1 VYLKNKKRFFILMAT
16 HYIKDSNQANSPILS
31 FSLGRQNLTNKPR
44 SMVIDNNAANKAV
57 PSGLFAFDNNR
68 PISAKT
74 TSSLSTVPNNFLL
87 NMANNRKIIQYPKQE
102 SFGDPQNPNFMR
114 GFLNNYVFFA
124 PVSPISY
131 SISDLA
137 PNKVFYFYSE
147 TSTDWSDIN
156 NWWMDEN
163 FTQQATTL
171 PSEDTDVINILSPA
185 TIPDSI
191 TVRYTNTNALPIN
204 FPVVEINETNPPS
217 STTIQPGSTISLSN
231 NCIVFNDDTI
241 NNVQIPDRD
250 FLYSV
255 KQFENDDFIIYRIE
269 NKLLFDGYFTLSFSS
284 NDISPENNPMVIR
297 ITYDEETEQTIYQDV
312 TSGVSEGSISA
323 TTNSFS
329 EFIVIKNTV
338 PTINMQ
344 GQTVGGFDPCLVLS
358 GCTSPN
364 NYNDNNC
371 GFNVD
376 NWVSLNCPGNQTRG
390 SLIGGGSCGCYE
402 PSFVTV
408 EMIVSTVLAIGTVKT
423 AICALGSSKSK
434 LIKEIA
440 DLGER
445 YDMTQ
450 LDALSVNDELKVLK
464 NSAIELVEIV
474 FPVSSVPH
482 LPSTGGWV
490 NGIYYSYESAKTLLI
505 TLQNNIRTLTS
516 RAITLRE
523 ELQYL
528 DDVILDTTQ
537 RLNLLISQRASFLAT
552 LMADVYLLSNY
563 LNTIS
568 NPKECEQDEILD
580 PLTCECLPNPC
591 SVINYDSQVDENGDS
606 QEDRFGIVATWT
618 VTIPDEYSLPLEITF
633 SGGVNDLLLI
643 NGGGSNPLPSGYGVP
658 GYFAGSNF
666 NKTYTATERSFT
678 ISLFNTINPGANL
691 AIQICPEL
699 EIGPINTGL

>member
-1 VYLKNKKRFFILMAT
+1 MAT
-16 HYIKDSNQANSPILS
+16 HYIKDSNQANNPTLS

-44 SMVIDNNAANKAV
+44 SMVINNNIANKAIV
-57 PSGLFAFDNNR
+57 SGVFAFNNSR

-74 TSSLSTVPNNFLL
+74 TSSLSTVSNNFLL
-87 NMANNRKIIQYPKQE
+87 NMANKNKIIQYPKQE
-102 SFGDPQNPNFMR
+102 SFGDPQNPNSMR

-124 PVSPISY
+124 PVSPTSY

-147 TSTDWSDIN
+147 SSTDWLDMN

-163 FTQQATTL
+163 FTQQATVL
-171 PSEDTDVINILSPA
+171 PSEDTDIINILSPA

-191 TVRYTNTNALPIN
+191 TVRYANTNALPIN
-204 FPVVEINETNPPS
+204 FPVVEINENNPPS
-217 STTIQPGSTISLSN
+217 STTIQPGSIISLSN
-231 NCIVFNDDTI
+231 NCIVFDDDTI

-269 NKLLFDGYFTLSFSS
+269 NKLPFDGYFNLSFVS
-284 NDISPENNPMVIR
+284 NDISPENNPMVMRIR
-297 ITYDEETEQTIYQDV
+297 YDEETEQTIYQDV

-323 TTNSFS
+323 ITNSFS

-338 PTINMQ
+338 STINIQ

-371 GFNVD
+371 DFNID
-376 NWVSLNCPGNQTRG
+376 NWVSLDCPGNQTRG

-408 EMIVSTVLAIGTVKT
+408 EMIVSIVAGIGTAKT
-423 AICALGSSKSK
+423 ALCALGASKSK
-434 LIKEIA
+434 IIKTIA
-440 DLGER
+440 DLKDS
-445 YDMTQ
+445 YNITQ
-450 LDALSVNDELKVLK
+450 LEVLSLNDEIRVLK
-464 NSAIELVEIV
+464 NSALDLTEILT
-474 FPVSSVPH
+474 PVSTVPPI
-482 LPSTGGWV
+482 PSTGGFIG
-490 NGIYYSYESAKTLLI
+490 GIYYSYESAKTLLT
-505 TLQNNIRTLTS
+505 TLQNNIRTLT
-516 RAITLRE
+516 RRRIILRE
-523 ELQYL
+523 ELQYI
-528 DDVILDTTQ
+528 DDLILDATQ

-563 LNTIS
+563 MNTIT
-568 NPKECEQDEILD
+568 NPKECEEDEILD

-591 SVINYDSQVDENGDS
+591 SVINYCGQCDENGDS
-606 QEDRFGIVATWT
+606 QEDRVGIVATWT

-633 SGGVNDLLLI
+633 SGDVNDLLLI
-643 NGGGSNPLPSGYGVP
+643 NGGGPIPFGPSNGVS

-678 ISLFNTINPGANL
+678 ISVFNTIITGAN
-691 AIQICPEL
+691 ATIQICPEL
-699 EIGPINTGL
+699 EIGPIDTGL